1 MCNKKTTQNITGK
14 EGVMVTDSLATLC
27 MELATLF
34 SSISNITRTCLG
46 IKEHLGAM
54 QVVEEVPEKTVESL
68 PREKKENVINHK
80 KENTLWQENFQASK
94 EKKD

>member
-54 QVVEEVPEKTVESL
+54 QVEEVSDKTVMNMG
-68 PREKKENVINHK
+68 EKKENTINQRK
-80 KENTLWQENFQASK
+80 GSVVWQDNHQGVTQT
-94 EKKD
+94 KKD